1 MNCFGKI
8 RDMMEQK
15 LYKIFEEIGIKD
27 YSVKYH
33 EPILTIEQADEF
45 GLAMEGLNL
54 KNLFLREKKTGRFFM
69 LILDDHRQTDLKYF
83 KEVAGWKQVSFAKE
97 EELLE
102 ILGVG
107 AGTVTPLAL
116 FHDEEKRVVVVLD
129 REISE
134 ASDLEKVSFHPCR
147 NDATLTMTKIDF
159 IKFLEHMGNTIILE
173 KERDA

>member
-1 MNCFGKI
+1 MNYFGRASKDI
-8 RDMMEQK
+8 MEK
-15 LYKIFEEIGIKD
+15 RLYEIFEEIGVND

-83 KEVAGWKQVSFAKE
+83 KEVAGWRQVSFAKE
-97 EELLE
+97 EELME

-107 AGTVTPLAL
+107 VGTVTPLAL
-116 FHDEEKRVVVVLD
+116 FHDVEKCVVVVLD
-129 REISE
+129 KEIAE
-134 ASDLEKVSFHPCR
+134 APDMEKVSFHPCR
-147 NDATLTMTKIDF
+147 NDATLTMTKGDF
-159 IKFLEHMGNTIILE
+159 LKFLNYVGNKVIFE
-173 KERDA
+173 

>member
-1 MNCFGKI
+1 
-8 RDMMEQK
+8 MEQR
-15 LYKIFEEIGIKD
+15 LYKIFNEIGITD
-27 YSVKYH
+27 YTVKYH

-54 KNLFLREKKTGRFFM
+54 KNLFLREKKTGRFF
-69 LILDDHRQTDLKYF
+69 LIIIDDHRQTDLKYF
-83 KEVAGWKQVSFAKE
+83 KEVAGWRQVSFAKE
-97 EELLE
+97 EELME

-116 FHDEEKRVVVVLD
+116 FNDVKKCVVVVLG

-147 NDATLTMTKIDF
+147 NDATLTMTKRDF
-159 IKFLEHMGNTIILE
+159 LRFLTHMGNTVIFE
-173 KERDA
+173 

>member
-1 MNCFGKI
+1 
-8 RDMMEQK
+8 MEQR
-15 LYKIFEEIGIKD
+15 LYKIFNEIGITD
-27 YSVKYH
+27 YTVKYH

-54 KNLFLREKKTGRFFM
+54 KNLFLREKKTGRFF
-69 LILDDHRQTDLKYF
+69 LIIIDDHRQTDLKYF
-83 KEVAGWKQVSFAKE
+83 KEVAGWRQVSFAKE
-97 EELLE
+97 EELME

-116 FHDEEKRVVVVLD
+116 FQDVDKCVVVVLG

-147 NDATLTMTKIDF
+147 NDATLTMTKRDF
-159 IKFLEHMGNTIILE
+159 LRFLTHMGNTVIFE
-173 KERDA
+173 